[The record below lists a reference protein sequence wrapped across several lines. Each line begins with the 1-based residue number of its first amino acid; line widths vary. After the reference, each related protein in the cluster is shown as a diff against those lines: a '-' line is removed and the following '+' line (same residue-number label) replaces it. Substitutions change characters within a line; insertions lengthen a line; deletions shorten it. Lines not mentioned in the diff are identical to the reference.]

1 MITPR
6 RTSLAAVL
14 VAATLLLGA
23 CGNGDDSSSSEAT
36 SGSTTTTA
44 GTAESTSEGNDPTEQ
59 PAVVASTSWV
69 AAFAKAAG
77 IEDVTIVAPVD
88 LQHPPDYD
96 PKPSDLAAITD
107 ADYVLLAGFEGFADR
122 MTEASGSDAEVIT
135 LEVDNDPDTIRA
147 NVRSLAETF
156 DTQDA
161 AEAWIEDFDQRVD
174 ELGAD
179 LEGARP
185 AEASTA
191 VAHVFMA
198 YWANLAGI
206 EVVGT
211 YGPQPVTAAQLAE
224 FTAAQPDLVLTNAH
238 VPAGAVFDDLEAEQ
252 IAIRNFPD
260 DSLDLIEVFE
270 ANTAS
275 ILAAFEAS

>member
-6 RTSLAAVL
+6 RSSLAAVL

-23 CGNGDDSSSSEAT
+23 CGNGNGDDSSSSDAT
-36 SGSTTTTA
+36 SESTTTAA
-44 GTAESTSEGNDPTEQ
+44 GTAESTDPAEQ

-122 MTEASGSDAEVIT
+122 MTEASGGDAEVIT
-135 LEVDNDPDTIRA
+135 LEVDNHPDTIRA

-156 DTQDA
+156 GTQDA
-161 AEAWIEDFDQRVD
+161 AEAWIEGFDQRVD
-174 ELGAD
+174 ELGAELD
-179 LEGARP
+179 EARP
-185 AEASTA
+185 AEAPTA

-211 YGPQPVTAAQLAE
+211 YGPQPATAAQLAE
-224 FTAAQPDLVLTNAH
+224 FTSAEPDLVLTNAH
-238 VPAGAVFDDLEAEQ
+238 VPAGAIFDDLASEQ
-252 IAIRNFPD
+252 VAIRNFPD